1 MTNRFL
7 MRPEVKR
14 KQSKPH
20 PSRVLP
26 VDLTAA
32 YACYHTNL
40 AEQKKLENKLHVID
54 LEANQM
60 KKDFQHCKE
69 ELNREMK
76 QNENYFWNCH
86 RVFSAATLLTESDSY
101 KQPICTGP
109 RPTKAKLPRKTL
121 QRLDRF
127 VQKLRAEDDLKNFSK
142 FQQFARFARR
152 GAHLPLSS
160 TSTVAAKN
168 DLDLY
173 GMQCTA
179 NLMNKVSAHSMDSSV
194 SNFSGTALRVNS
206 APSRVASESK
216 AFADFQRNSPL
227 PWQRWKRV
235 SDVTPRYS
243 FSKVKETSG
252 GLESPST
259 KLAWAEEKSNILDS
273 EVLGTCNEETGKSFI
288 SQSHDNDF
296 PQGKGSPW
304 LSEKSCDIKRWVACA
319 NELLATAEPSKECR
333 EPRAVSSE
341 LPSSDATFNFQH
353 GKLRT
358 DDTNAEKLLSDSTEY
373 SFETRKGTFSP
384 PIVQKD
390 TLPQREAVA
399 PAHLNKQGSN
409 NLGNLQEQ
417 KSQEVESLSKMH
429 STEEEHFEE
438 PGRPFV
444 QPSEIELGDIKQ
456 MKQRKENKGDTKYIR
471 NVKGTGRS
479 VESCNRNTTVPK
491 TQPVRNT
498 VVTITFPKSDLQG
511 LSSQQKILTPRTKYK
526 TSRIQNDT
534 LNKKFE
540 TQRDRVMSS
549 KAIREHNRESL
560 VLRGSCNKYR
570 QPFTPRTYYKELKL
584 QNDGCLEENEIQKDK
599 RKSPNKSTGMKEAK
613 KDSQVNRNHKK
624 CHEKAPNRQRK
635 RRVSI
640 FKQKCLPKL
649 LYSAQTKIESQL
661 RNKVQGFLGAPGDMK
676 SETEETEQLESNGN

>member
-1 MTNRFL
+1 

-20 PSRVLP
+20 SSRVLP
-26 VDLTAA
+26 VNLTAA
-32 YACYHTNL
+32 YACYHANL
-40 AEQKKLENKLHVID
+40 AEQKKLEHKLHVID
-54 LEANQM
+54 LEENQM
-60 KKDFQHCKE
+60 KKDFQHCRE
-69 ELNREMK
+69 ELNREMR

-86 RVFSAATLLTESDSY
+86 RVFSAATLITESDSY

-121 QRLDRF
+121 QRLDQF
-127 VQKLRAEDDLKNFSK
+127 VQKLRAEDDLKTFSK
-142 FQQFARFARR
+142 FQQFARFGRR
-152 GAHLPLSS
+152 GAHLPPSS

-173 GMQCTA
+173 GMQCA
-179 NLMNKVSAHSMDSSV
+179 ADLMNKVSAHSMDSSV
-194 SNFSGTALRVNS
+194 SNFSGKVLRASS
-206 APSRVASESK
+206 APSGVASESK
-216 AFADFQRNSPL
+216 ALADCQRNSSL
-227 PWQRWKRV
+227 PWQRSKRV

-243 FSKVKETSG
+243 FSKVKVTSG
-252 GLESPST
+252 GLESPTT
-259 KLAWAEEKSNILDS
+259 KLAWAEEKSNILDD
-273 EVLGTCNEETGKSFI
+273 EVLKTYSEEIGESFI

-333 EPRAVSSE
+333 EPRAVYAE
-341 LPSSDATFNFQH
+341 LPSRDATFNFQQ
-353 GKLRT
+353 GKLRA
-358 DDTNAEKLLSDSTEY
+358 DDSNVEKLLSDSSEH
-373 SFETRKGTFSP
+373 SFEPREGTFSP

-390 TLPQREAVA
+390 TLPQEEAVT
-399 PAHLNKQGSN
+399 PAHHNKQGSN

-417 KSQEVESLSKMH
+417 KTQEAESLSKMY

-438 PGRPFV
+438 TGCPFV

-456 MKQRKENKGDTKYIR
+456 MKRSKENKGDTKY
-471 NVKGTGRS
+471 VKTVEGAGRS
-479 VESCNRNTTVPK
+479 VKSCNRNTSVPK
-491 TQPVRNT
+491 AQPVRNT
-498 VVTITFPKSDLQG
+498 VMTITFPKSDLQG

-534 LNKKFE
+534 LNQKFE
-540 TQRDRVMSS
+540 TQRDRVMSPR
-549 KAIREHNRESL
+549 AIREHNRESL
-560 VLRGSCNKYR
+560 VLRGSRNKYR
-570 QPFTPRTYYKELKL
+570 QPFTPRTCCKDLKL
-584 QNDGCLEENEIQKDK
+584 QNDGCLEENEVQKDK
-599 RKSPNKSTGMKEAK
+599 RKSPNKSTGINEAK
-613 KDSQVNRNHKK
+613 KDSQVNGNDRK

-640 FKQKCLPKL
+640 FKQKCLPEL
-649 LYSAQTKIESQL
+649 LYSAQTKIESQM

-676 SETEETEQLESNGN
+676 SKKEETEQLESNGN

>member
-1 MTNRFL
+1 MTNRVL

-14 KQSKPH
+14 KQSRPLS
-20 PSRVLP
+20 SRVLP
-26 VDLTAA
+26 VNLTAA

-40 AEQKKLENKLHVID
+40 AEQKKLEHKLHVID
-54 LEANQM
+54 LEENQM
-60 KKDFQHCKE
+60 KKDFQHCRE
-69 ELNREMK
+69 ELKREMR

-86 RVFSAATLLTESDSY
+86 RVFSAATLITESDSY
-101 KQPICTGP
+101 KQSICTGP

-121 QRLDRF
+121 QRLDEF
-127 VQKLRAEDDLKNFSK
+127 VKKLRAEDDLDTFNK
-142 FQQFARFARR
+142 FQQFARFGRR
-152 GAHLPLSS
+152 GAHLPPSS

-173 GMQCTA
+173 GMQGA
-179 NLMNKVSAHSMDSSV
+179 ADLMNKVSAHSMDSSV
-194 SNFSGTALRVNS
+194 SNFSGKVLRASS
-206 APSRVASESK
+206 APSRVASESN
-216 AFADFQRNSPL
+216 ALADCQRNSPL
-227 PWQRWKRV
+227 PWQRSKRV

-243 FSKVKETSG
+243 FSKVKETRG
-252 GLESPST
+252 GLESPTT
-259 KLAWAEEKSNILDS
+259 KLAWAEEKSSILNG
-273 EVLGTCNEETGKSFI
+273 EVLKTCSEEIGESFL

-296 PQGKGSPW
+296 PQEKGSPW

-333 EPRAVSSE
+333 EPRAVYAE
-341 LPSSDATFNFQH
+341 LPSSDATFNFEQ
-353 GKLRT
+353 GKLRA
-358 DDTNAEKLLSDSTEY
+358 DESKVEKLLSD

-390 TLPQREAVA
+390 TLPQEEAVT

-417 KSQEVESLSKMH
+417 KTQEAESLSKMH
-429 STEEEHFEE
+429 STEEAHFEE
-438 PGRPFV
+438 TGCPFV

-456 MKQRKENKGDTKYIR
+456 MKQGKENKGDTKYIKT
-471 NVKGTGRS
+471 VEGTGRS

-491 TQPVRNT
+491 AQPVRNT
-498 VVTITFPKSDLQG
+498 VTTITFPKSDLQG

-534 LNKKFE
+534 SNQKFE
-540 TQRDRVMSS
+540 TQRDRVMSPR
-549 KAIREHNRESL
+549 AIREHNRESL

-570 QPFTPRTYYKELKL
+570 QPFTPRTCYKDLKL
-584 QNDGCLEENEIQKDK
+584 QNDGCLEEKEIQKDK
-599 RKSPNKSTGMKEAK
+599 RKSPNKSTGINEAK
-613 KDSQVNRNHKK
+613 KDSQVNGNHRK

-640 FKQKCLPKL
+640 FKQKCLPEL
-649 LYSAQTKIESQL
+649 LHSAQTKIESQL
-661 RNKVQGFLGAPGDMK
+661 RNKVQGFLGAPGDMESAK
-676 SETEETEQLESNGN
+676 DETEQLE